1 MGSETGAAGCA
12 PTIATASGE
21 ALVRSEA
28 MRYKA
33 LALDLDGTLLTSQE
47 SVSERNM
54 RALEAARAAGMQIIL
69 ASARWYQLA
78 ERVARDVQAAPPVV
92 ACSGAQVRRLDTGV
106 DLLDVRLPV
115 EFVSALYPICD
126 AERSISTVVLD
137 ETVVVKMDKAPA
149 QSLAP
154 KEMRFTTSLAD
165 EAERPRIALIQGTDA
180 VERIRR
186 ELEPVWGDRVH
197 FITSISGHG
206 KPILT
211 LTAMGAHK
219 GKALAVACDDLGIGV
234 EDVVAFGDSGNDL
247 EMFKVAG
254 ASVAMGQAD
263 EELKSAATFVSARH
277 DEDGVA
283 VGIER
288 LLELG
293 RL

>member
-1 MGSETGAAGCA
+1 MAF
-12 PTIATASGE
+12 
-21 ALVRSEA
+21 
-28 MRYKA
+28 KA

-47 SVSERNM
+47 SVSERNL
-54 RALEAARAAGMQIIL
+54 RALEAARAAGLQIIL

-78 ERVARDVQAAPPVV
+78 ERVARQVEAAPPVV
-92 ACSGAQVRRLDTGV
+92 ACSGAQVRRLDDGR

-115 EFVSALYPICD
+115 EFTRALYAICD
-126 AERSISTVVLD
+126 EERSISTVVLD
-137 ETVVVKMDKAPA
+137 ESVVVKMEKAPA
-149 QSLAP
+149 QSMAP
-154 KEMRFTTSLAD
+154 AEMRFTTSLAA
-165 EAERPRIALIQGTDA
+165 EADAGTPRIALIQGTDA
-180 VERIRR
+180 VERLRQ
-186 ELEPVWGDRVH
+186 ELEPSWGEQVH
-197 FITSISGHG
+197 FITSISGYG

-219 GKALAVACDDLGIGV
+219 GKALAVACEDLGIGV

-263 EELKSAATFVSARH
+263 DELKAAATFVSVRN

-288 LLELG
+288 LLATGSL
-293 RL
+293 